1 MAVLSTANDLV
12 LMLIHRGADCGSI
25 ELDIV
30 LEGYQA
36 QSQADIATLTGETWH
51 DRNTL
56 NDPVKITPQ
65 HAKVNVSDGNQL
77 SLTLA
82 PYSLTRLI
90 LKAN

>member
-1 MAVLSTANDLV
+1 MAVLSTINDLV
-12 LMLIHRGADCGSI
+12 LMLIHRGAECGSI

-36 QSQADIATLTGETWH
+36 QSQADIVTLTGETWY

-56 NDPVKITPQ
+56 REPAKITPR
-65 HAKVNVSDGNQL
+65 HAKLSVSDGNRL

-90 LKAN
+90 LKAI